1 MKVYSYSEAR
11 QRFADVLRQAKR
23 DGQAQI
29 RRRDGELFLVQ
40 PAQRSGSPLDVP
52 GVETGLTARQLVN
65 LVRESRRSTERLAPH
80 APVGKGI
87 QPPRPKRRAASG
99 TGRAGLMRRRA

>member
-23 DGQAQI
+23 EGQAHI

-40 PAQRSGSPLDVP
+40 PALRSGSPLDVP
-52 GVETGLTARQLVN
+52 GVESGLTAPQLVD
-65 LVRESRRSTERLAPH
+65 LVRASRRSTGRLLPQTPAN
-80 APVGKGI
+80 KRM
-87 QPPRPKRRAASG
+87 QPTRAKRS
-99 TGRAGLMRRRA
+99 TSKTVGRARG

>member
-23 DGQAQI
+23 EGQAQI

-40 PAQRSGSPLDVP
+40 PALRSGSPLDVP
-52 GVETGLTARQLVN
+52 GVESGLTARQLVD
-65 LVRESRRSTERLAPH
+65 LVRASRRSTERLLPQTPAN
-80 APVGKGI
+80 KRM
-87 QPPRPKRRAASG
+87 QPTRPKRPASKRS
-99 TGRAGLMRRRA
+99 GRARG

>member
-23 DGQAQI
+23 EGQAQI

-40 PAQRSGSPLDVP
+40 PALRSGSPLDVP
-52 GVETGLTARQLVN
+52 GVASGLTAPQLVD
-65 LVRESRRSTERLAPH
+65 LVRASRRSTARLLTQTPANTRM
-80 APVGKGI
+80 
-87 QPPRPKRRAASG
+87 QPTRAKRSSPKAL
-99 TGRAGLMRRRA
+99 GRARG

>member
-23 DGQAQI
+23 EGQAQI

-40 PAQRSGSPLDVP
+40 PALRSGSPLDVP
-52 GVETGLTARQLVN
+52 GVESGLTARQLVD
-65 LVRESRRSTERLAPH
+65 LVRASRRSTGHLLPQTPAN
-80 APVGKGI
+80 
-87 QPPRPKRRAASG
+87 KRRQA
-99 TGRAGLMRRRA
+99 TRAKRPTSRRVGCARG

>member
-23 DGQAQI
+23 EGQAQI

-40 PAQRSGSPLDVP
+40 PALRSGSPLDVP
-52 GVETGLTARQLVN
+52 GVESGLTARQLVD
-65 LVRESRRSTERLAPH
+65 LVRASRRSTERLLPQTPANTRM
-80 APVGKGI
+80 
-87 QPPRPKRRAASG
+87 QPTRAKRPASKRA
-99 TGRAGLMRRRA
+99 GRARG

>member
-23 DGQAQI
+23 EGQAQI

-40 PAQRSGSPLDVP
+40 PALRSGSPLDVP
-52 GVETGLTARQLVN
+52 GVESGLTARQLVN
-65 LVRESRRSTERLAPH
+65 LVRTSRRSMERLFSPTPADTRM
-80 APVGKGI
+80 
-87 QPPRPKRRAASG
+87 QPTRAKRPASKRA
-99 TGRAGLMRRRA
+99 GRARG

>member
-23 DGQAQI
+23 EGQAQI

-40 PAQRSGSPLDVP
+40 PALRSGSPLDVP
-52 GVETGLTARQLVN
+52 GVEPGLTAPQLVD
-65 LVRESRRSTERLAPH
+65 LVRASRRSTGRLLPQTPAS
-80 APVGKGI
+80 KRL
-87 QPPRPKRRAASG
+87 QPTRAKRS
-99 TGRAGLMRRRA
+99 TSKTVGRARG

>member
-23 DGQAQI
+23 EGQAQI

-40 PAQRSGSPLDVP
+40 PVLRSGSPLDVP
-52 GVETGLTARQLVN
+52 GVESGLTAPQLVD
-65 LVRESRRSTERLAPH
+65 LVRASRRSTGRLLPQTPAN
-80 APVGKGI
+80 KRI
-87 QPPRPKRRAASG
+87 QPTRARRPTSK
-99 TGRAGLMRRRA
+99 TVGRTRG

>member
-23 DGQAQI
+23 EGQAQI

-40 PAQRSGSPLDVP
+40 PALRRGSPLDVP
-52 GVETGLTARQLVN
+52 GVESGLTAPQLVD
-65 LVRESRRSTERLAPH
+65 LVRASRRSTGRLLPPTPAG
-80 APVGKGI
+80 ARM
-87 QPPRPKRRAASG
+87 QPTRATRSTSKTLGRPRR
-99 TGRAGLMRRRA
+99 

>member
-23 DGQAQI
+23 EGQAQI

-40 PAQRSGSPLDVP
+40 PALRRGSPLDVP
-52 GVETGLTARQLVN
+52 GVESGLTALQLVD
-65 LVRESRRSTERLAPH
+65 LVRASRRSTKRLLPQTPANKR
-80 APVGKGI
+80 V
-87 QPPRPKRRAASG
+87 QPPRAKLPASTRAA
-99 TGRAGLMRRRA
+99 RARG